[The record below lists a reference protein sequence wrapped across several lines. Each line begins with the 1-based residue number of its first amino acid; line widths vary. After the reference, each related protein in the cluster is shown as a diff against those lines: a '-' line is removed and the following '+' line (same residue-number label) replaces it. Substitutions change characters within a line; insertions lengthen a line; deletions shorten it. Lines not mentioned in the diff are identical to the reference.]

1 MKYGKI
7 IGRGNTACVYEW
19 DEGKVLKLFNQG
31 YPDEAIEKEYLN
43 AMAIADFDFAKP
55 KVYEIISY
63 EDKKGI
69 IYDKVEGESLLDW
82 VMKTGDVEKCA
93 LYMTSLHKA
102 IVKNKIS
109 NVAYY
114 KDFLKSSVTSASLTI
129 DEEQEILQRINRLAD
144 GEALCHGD
152 FHPGNILLSGE
163 RAFIIDFMNVCCG
176 NFLYDVARTVYL
188 VEYTPVPADTND
200 IDILLHFKKALSDTY
215 LMQMNVTREMIQDYL
230 YVILTARK
238 GECPNE

>member
-7 IGRGNTACVYEW
+7 VGIGNTACVYEW
-19 DEGKVLKLFNQG
+19 EEGKVLKLFSQE
-31 YPDEAIEKEYLN
+31 YPDDAIEKEFHN
-43 AMAIADFDFAKP
+43 AMVIADLDFAKP
-55 KVYEIISY
+55 KVYEMISY

-69 IYDKVEGESLLDW
+69 IYDRVEGESLLDW
-82 VMKTGDVEKCA
+82 VIRTGDVQKCA
-93 LYMTSLHKA
+93 LYMSTLHKA
-102 IVKNKIS
+102 IVNNKVS
-109 NVAYY
+109 NVPNY
-114 KDFLKSSVTSASLTI
+114 KDFLKSSITKASLTI
-129 DEEQEILQRINRLAD
+129 DKQNEMLQMINSLAD
-144 GEALCHGD
+144 GDALCHGD

-188 VEYTPVPADTND
+188 VEFTPVPANA
-200 IDILLHFKKALSDTY
+200 IDRDLLLYFKKALSDTY

-230 YVILTARK
+230 YVIFTARK